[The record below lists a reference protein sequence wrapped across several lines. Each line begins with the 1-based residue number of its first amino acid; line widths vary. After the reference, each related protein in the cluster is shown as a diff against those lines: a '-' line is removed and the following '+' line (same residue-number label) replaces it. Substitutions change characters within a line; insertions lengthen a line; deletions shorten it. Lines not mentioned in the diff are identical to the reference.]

1 MGLSVEALLGGS
13 VESVAAGIPAHPSQ
27 QKETHATRHVE
38 RGVPLWAAKHAG
50 PTWRVERG
58 IVALFQ
64 PDDGRLSTAERFV
77 MLAYGGD
84 LIGVEAQLS
93 GTYAFDAV
101 ALTHSVL
108 TSWSAA
114 PLLPTHYLRQAER
127 AHEGALLRS
136 GSALARLQRL
146 RRLLDRVAPGAPWP
160 RLRDI
165 AAITGL
171 QVETVSRL
179 LSRERGRIV
188 ASCS

>member
-13 VESVAAGIPAHPSQ
+13 VESVAATVPAHPLKQ
-27 QKETHATRHVE
+27 AHATRH
-38 RGVPLWAAKHAG
+38 
-50 PTWRVERG
+50 
-58 IVALFQ
+58 
-64 PDDGRLSTAERFV
+64 
-77 MLAYGGD
+77 
-84 LIGVEAQLS
+84 
-93 GTYAFDAV
+93 
-101 ALTHSVL
+101 
-108 TSWSAA
+108 
-114 PLLPTHYLRQAER
+114 AER

-146 RRLLDRVAPGAPWP
+146 RRLLDRAAPGAPWP

>member
-1 MGLSVEALLGGS
+1 MGLSVEALLAGS
-13 VESVAAGIPAHPSQ
+13 VESVAAAKVPANAPQ
-27 QKETHATRHVE
+27 QVHAMRHFE
-38 RGVPLWAAKHAG
+38 RGVRLWGARSSG
-50 PTWRVERG
+50 PTWRIERG

-64 PDDGRLSTAERFV
+64 PDDRVTSAAERFV

-84 LIGVEAQLS
+84 LIGVEAQLF

-101 ALTHSVL
+101 ALTRTVL
-108 TSWSAA
+108 TSWSASPA
-114 PLLPTHYLRQAER
+114 IATHYLRHAER

-146 RRLLDRVAPGAPWP
+146 RRLLDRAAPGAPWP